1 MSLCVCWRSDSRY
14 DSWRIL
20 VEENVL
26 TSLSVL
32 PDQPTGHCVALV
44 QADDRTLAANIGAA
58 AR

>member
-1 MSLCVCWRSDSRY
+1 M
-14 DSWRIL
+14 
-20 VEENVL
+20 EENVL

-32 PDQPTGHCVALV
+32 TDHPTGHCVALV